1 MTLNAAAVIIPVALF
16 LGVHGARFH
25 RARKDVADAKAGV
38 KKAQK
43 VLGLER
49 TPFLII
55 AGITFII
62 VWWWLRAHG
71 R

>member
-16 LGVHGARFH
+16 LGWHGARFH
-25 RARKDVADAKAGV
+25 RALKDVASAKDGA

-43 VLGLER
+43 ILGLER

-55 AGITFII
+55 GGTAFFVI
-62 VWWWLRAHG
+62 WWWLHRHG
-71 R
+71 G